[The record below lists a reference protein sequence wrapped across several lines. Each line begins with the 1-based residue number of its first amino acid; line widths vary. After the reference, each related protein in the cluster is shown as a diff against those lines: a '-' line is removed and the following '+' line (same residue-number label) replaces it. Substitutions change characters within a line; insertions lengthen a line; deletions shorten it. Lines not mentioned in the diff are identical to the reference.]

1 MYCRI
6 VVQRK
11 ARGRR
16 VGVHAQAHSVERS
29 TLRLVQDSIADAAM
43 AVAAAVGRAP
53 MRVRI

>member
-53 MRVRI
+53 MRVRL